1 MKKSRMLKVILG
13 LVLVAGIVFAP
24 GCDDKK
30 GSGGDGKHDA
40 LIKEFE
46 GFQKEQCACK
56 DYDCSMALGKKIGP
70 RIQEVMGGAKKI
82 PPEIQI
88 KLGAILTKMT
98 ECAESTKKP

>member
-1 MKKSRMLKVILG
+1 MKMLILKKMSIALG
-13 LVLVAGIVFAP
+13 LLACIVCGP

-30 GSGGDGKHDA
+30 GSGGDAKYDA

-46 GFQKEQCACK
+46 GFKKEQCACK

-82 PPEIQI
+82 PPEVQI
-88 KLGAILTKMT
+88 KLGAILKAMT
-98 ECAESTKKP
+98 ECAERTKKP